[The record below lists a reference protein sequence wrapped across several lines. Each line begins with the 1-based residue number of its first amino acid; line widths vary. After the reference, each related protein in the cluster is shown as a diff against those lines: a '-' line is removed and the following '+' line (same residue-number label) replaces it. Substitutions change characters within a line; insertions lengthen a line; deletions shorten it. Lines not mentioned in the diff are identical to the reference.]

1 MELEHCLGLKLAL
14 VSHVLPPSWSGQAMV
29 LYRLLR
35 ILDPECY
42 CLISRQNYD
51 SEIYRGDSPSMLKA
65 FYYHLPG
72 ELRIGWLSRFG
83 LFAIESWLKTVQR
96 ARRIS
101 RILKREQSNA
111 VVACSGDLYDL
122 PAAYLASRW
131 MGVRYYAYLFDD
143 YTYQWTAPL
152 HRTFAQRWERVFV
165 ERAARII
172 VPNEFLC
179 KEYENRY
186 GIKPIVVHNP
196 YEESETGQ
204 TIERP
209 WPAHGGE
216 IKVVYTG
223 AIYHAHYDA
232 FQNMLMAIREMR
244 RPEIKLHLY
253 TAQST
258 SDLEQQNINGPVV
271 VHSHLPSREI
281 AHVQQDADVLFLAL
295 AFRSVIPEV
304 IRTSAPGKMG
314 EYLASGRPILVHAPS
329 DSFLSWYFRKHG
341 CGLVVDQ
348 NEPAKLTDAIRRILN
363 DELLRQRVVKN
374 ALARAKT
381 DFNVKTAQAEFIK
394 LLHYAVEE

>member
-1 MELEHCLGLKLAL
+1 MKLEHRLGLKLAL

-29 LYRLLR
+29 LYRLLQT
-35 ILDPECY
+35 LDPECY

-51 SEIYRGDSPSMLKA
+51 SEIYRGDSSSRLKA
-65 FYYHLPG
+65 SYYHLAG
-72 ELRIGWLSRFG
+72 ELRIGWLSSFG

-101 RILKREQSNA
+101 QILKREQANA

-131 MGVRYYAYLFDD
+131 TGVRYYAYLFDD
-143 YTYQWTAPL
+143 YIYQWAAPL

-172 VPNEFLC
+172 VPNEFLG
-179 KEYENRY
+179 KEYEHRY

-196 YEESETGQ
+196 YEESESGQ

-209 WPAHGGE
+209 WPAHRGE

-232 FQNMLMAIREMR
+232 FQNMLLAIREIR

-253 TAQST
+253 TAQPASE
-258 SDLEQQNINGPVV
+258 LERQNLIGPVV
-271 VHSHLPSREI
+271 VHSHLPTREV
-281 AHVQQDADVLFLAL
+281 ARVQQDADVLFLAL
-295 AFRSVIPEV
+295 AFSSPIPEL

-314 EYLASGRPILVHAPS
+314 EYLGSGRPILVHAPS
-329 DSFLSWYFRKHG
+329 ASFLSWYFRKHE

-348 NEPAKLTDAIRRILN
+348 NEPTMLISAIEHLLSDAA
-363 DELLRQRVVKN
+363 LRGHLVRN
-374 ALARAKT
+374 ALKCGKR
-381 DFNVKTAQAEFIK
+381 DFSLADAQAQFLK
-394 LLHYAVEE
+394 LFQPDTER